1 MKVLALGAG
10 IGGLGASIALRQRG
24 FDVNLVEIKPELSVY
39 GVGINQPANSLRAL
53 RSLGVLEEILAVG
66 CPFSHSDFYAAD
78 GDLIVHVDSVM
89 GGDVPAN
96 TALSRLNLH
105 RILIGAA
112 ERHDVKISYG
122 TTMEQFSDNGRAVDV
137 RFSDGRAESYDLVA
151 AFDGIK
157 SATRRAVFGPEQDAV
172 YSGFGVFR
180 VTLPRPPYVD
190 GIRVYQALGV
200 KAGYIPLSDTTMYM
214 FVVTPDPKGVSHRR
228 EDFADILRSRM
239 APFGALPGEVRDAL
253 RATDD
258 IVYSPISDVLLPL
271 PWFSGRIGILGDA
284 AHACAPHLTQGAG
297 MALEDGIVLAET
309 LDGGGPAGPAGPG
322 RPGVS
327 LQDRLRDF
335 EQRRYPRARLVQEVS
350 RGILQTEMSI
360 NAGNYDASVQGMRD
374 HLVEQT
380 HTVEA
385 ILNAPP

>member
-1 MKVLALGAG
+1 MKILVLGAG
-10 IGGLGASIALRQRG
+10 IGGLGAAIALRQRG
-24 FDVNLVEIKPELSVY
+24 FDVDLVEIKPEISVY

-53 RSLGVLEEILAVG
+53 RSLGVLDDILAVG
-66 CPFSHSDFYAAD
+66 CQFSQQDFYDAD
-78 GDLIVHVDSVM
+78 GELIVHVPSTL

-96 TALSRLNLH
+96 VALSRLNLH

-112 ERHDVKISYG
+112 ERHDVKIRYG

-137 RFSDGRAESYDLVA
+137 SFTDGRRESYDLVT

-157 SATRRAVFGPEQDAV
+157 SAARRAVFGPEHDAV

-180 VTLPRPPYVD
+180 VTLPRPEYVN

-200 KAGYIPLSDTTMYM
+200 KAGYIPLSATTMYM
-214 FVVTPDPKGVSHRR
+214 FVVTPDPPGVNHRR
-228 EDFADILRSRM
+228 EDFTGILRSRM

-253 RATDD
+253 KPADD
-258 IVYSPISDVLLPL
+258 IVFSPISDVLLPL

-297 MALEDGIVLAET
+297 MALEDGVVLAET
-309 LDGGGPAGPAGPG
+309 LAGGG
-322 RPGVS
+322 
-327 LQDRLRDF
+327 LLEDRLRAF
-335 EQRRYPRARLVQEVS
+335 EERRFPRARLVQDVS
-350 RGILQTEMSI
+350 RGILQAEMSI
-360 NAGNYDASVQGMRD
+360 NAGNYDESVQGMRD

-380 HTVEA
+380 HAVEQ
-385 ILNAPP
+385 ILNAPA

>member
-1 MKVLALGAG
+1 VKILVLGAG
-10 IGGLGASIALRQRG
+10 IGGLGAAIALRQRG
-24 FDVNLVEIKPELSVY
+24 FDVDLVEIKPELSVY

-53 RSLGVLEEILAVG
+53 RSLGVLDDILAVG
-66 CPFSHSDFYAAD
+66 CQFSQHDFYDAD
-78 GDLIVHVDSVM
+78 GELIVHVPSTL

-96 TALSRLNLH
+96 VALSRLNLH

-112 ERHDVKISYG
+112 ERHDVKIQYG
-122 TTMEQFSDNGRAVDV
+122 TTMEQLSDSGRAVDV
-137 RFSDGRAESYDLVA
+137 SFTDGRRESYDLVT

-157 SATRRAVFGPEQDAV
+157 SGARRAVFGPEHDAV

-180 VTLPRPPYVD
+180 VTLPRPEYVN

-200 KAGYIPLSDTTMYM
+200 KAGYIPLSATTMYM
-214 FVVTPDPKGVSHRR
+214 FVVTPDPPGVNHRR
-228 EDFADILRSRM
+228 EDFTSILRSRM

-253 RATDD
+253 KPTDD
-258 IVYSPISDVLLPL
+258 IVFSPISDVLLPL

-309 LDGGGPAGPAGPG
+309 LAGGG
-322 RPGVS
+322 
-327 LQDRLRDF
+327 LLEDRLRAF
-335 EQRRYPRARLVQEVS
+335 EERRFPRARLVQDVS
-350 RGILQTEMSI
+350 RGILQAEMSI
-360 NAGNYDASVQGMRD
+360 NADNYDESVQGMRD

-380 HTVEA
+380 HAVEQ
-385 ILNAPP
+385 ILNGPA